1 MWFLKQSTTESDSS
15 MSEHPSDDA
24 LCAFMT
30 EYARQRR
37 TGPVSGRQALA
48 AVKAEA
54 YSEDESV
61 WACAD
66 GQGFVEALMID
77 DKAIAANTVE
87 DLEDLISD
95 ALIDASARGQ
105 AEGTTRLG
113 TVYPAYAAV
122 GLKSRNGKR
131 ITEP

>member
-1 MWFLKQSTTESDSS
+1 
-15 MSEHPSDDA
+15 MSELPSDDA

-30 EYARQRR
+30 EYARQRS
-37 TGPVSGRQALA
+37 TSTVSGRPGLA

-54 YSEDESV
+54 YSADEAV

-77 DKAIAANTVE
+77 DKAIAANTVQ

-95 ALIDASARGQ
+95 ALVDASSRGQ
-105 AEGTTRLG
+105 AEGTIALS
-113 TVYPAYAAV
+113 TVKSAYEAA

-131 ITEP
+131 ISTAGDA

>member
-1 MWFLKQSTTESDSS
+1 
-15 MSEHPSDDA
+15 MSEHPSGDA

-30 EYARQRR
+30 EFARQRLSG
-37 TGPVSGRQALA
+37 TVSGRQALA

-54 YSEDESV
+54 YSADESV

-66 GQGFVEALMID
+66 GQGFIEALMID
-77 DKAIAANTVE
+77 DMAITANTVE

-105 AEGTTRLG
+105 AEGTTALG
-113 TVYPAYAAV
+113 TVQPAYEAT

-131 ITEP
+131 ITGSSGA